1 MDRWISLKFWILL
14 RLIKSWRKKL
24 VSQIQFF
31 VSSITSFKEGV
42 LLGTFL
48 KSDGKNLPGSFNNSM
63 VKTARN
69 LVGHQIGWWL
79 WWQLWWRIWWFTN
92 FVDKFDDLF
101 WSQNLSPN
109 LSLNSSQY
117 SSPNISPN
125 FANQQ
130 IFHQIFHQ
138 NHHPISW
145 PTKCGDENDIK
156 IITQFG
162 ESPNKVTNMS
172 PNSSPNLV
180 ITKFVTKFITKF
192 VTKYLGDLYVGMVI
206 LALSILW
213 RRWMIS
219 VWTSCGE
226 SKAGFVLIN
235 KFHIGICQFCHLATS
250 TY

>member
-1 MDRWISLKFWILL
+1 
-14 RLIKSWRKKL
+14 
-24 VSQIQFF
+24 
-31 VSSITSFKEGV
+31 
-42 LLGTFL
+42 
-48 KSDGKNLPGSFNNSM
+48 M

-192 VTKYLGDLYVGMVI
+192 VTKHLGDLTKITIFTWLRFVCFFESRMWSWRPSMRWPS
-206 LALSILW
+206 LRWW
-213 RRWMIS
+213 RRFGQGSTSWVVGLDCQAGGLIS
-219 VWTSCGE
+219 SAMMNYWCFPWVSIWSNNNLSEYIFFRPAELRGPSFGWE
-226 SKAGFVLIN
+226 PLQPL
-235 KFHIGICQFCHLATS
+235 HQFRNQI
-250 TY
+250 

>member
-1 MDRWISLKFWILL
+1 
-14 RLIKSWRKKL
+14 
-24 VSQIQFF
+24 
-31 VSSITSFKEGV
+31 
-42 LLGTFL
+42 
-48 KSDGKNLPGSFNNSM
+48 M

-101 WSQNLSPN
+101 WSPNLSPN

-192 VTKYLGDLYVGMVI
+192 VTKYLGDLYDLDVVFEGNPHKEDGFQSWAKGLGYYCKHVAPGCETDH
-206 LALSILW
+206 LVYAVPQGLG
-213 RRWMIS
+213 
-219 VWTSCGE
+219 VQCVYASCFATFLF
-226 SKAGFVLIN
+226 KVHRMLFATNVF
-235 KFHIGICQFCHLATS
+235 FWCQ
-250 TY
+250 

>member
-1 MDRWISLKFWILL
+1 
-14 RLIKSWRKKL
+14 
-24 VSQIQFF
+24 
-31 VSSITSFKEGV
+31 
-42 LLGTFL
+42 
-48 KSDGKNLPGSFNNSM
+48 M

-192 VTKYLGDLYVGMVI
+192 VTKDLGDLYVLKRN
-206 LALSILW
+206 LAPRFGVSLGSTHPSA
-213 RRWMIS
+213 RAQ
-219 VWTSCGE
+219 SCKIIRKG
-226 SKAGFVLIN
+226 STN
-235 KFHIGICQFCHLATS
+235 HITFPLHCKPRYFWEETRKEENDYKS
-250 TY
+250 F

>member
-1 MDRWISLKFWILL
+1 MTDRQTNGQMDRISTC
-14 RLIKSWRKKL
+14 RLDPWKG
-24 VSQIQFF
+24 
-31 VSSITSFKEGV
+31 SS
-42 LLGTFL
+42 
-48 KSDGKNLPGSFNNSM
+48 KNLPGSFNNSM

-101 WSQNLSPN
+101 WSPNLSPN

-125 FANQQ
+125 FANQL

-192 VTKYLGDLYVGMVI
+192 VTKDLGDLYVCSDPFHESRVDDGLVEGKNYI
-206 LALSILW
+206 CFFKTW
-213 RRWMIS
+213 R
-219 VWTSCGE
+219 
-226 SKAGFVLIN
+226 K
-235 KFHIGICQFCHLATS
+235 
-250 TY
+250 